1 MILKT
6 IYCDMPMCESRYTET
21 GDSQGF
27 PGWGHVI
34 GLVDPTTGREKAHI
48 CPECKK
54 KIIGVLNN
62 GMD

>member
-1 MILKT
+1 
-6 IYCDMPMCESRYTET
+6 MPMCESRYTET